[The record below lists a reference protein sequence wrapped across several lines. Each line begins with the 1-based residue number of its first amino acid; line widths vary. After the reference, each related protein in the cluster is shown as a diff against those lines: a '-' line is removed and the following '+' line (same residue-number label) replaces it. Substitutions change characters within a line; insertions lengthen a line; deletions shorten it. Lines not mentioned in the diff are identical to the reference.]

1 VRRSVAAL
9 ALAGWTAFVWL
20 TRIRNAARDGDSL
33 WPYLVSVSFLVLA
46 IGVLA
51 TLGRDRRW
59 VLALVVSTLV
69 VWPVRLVDIVF
80 LSDDGAG
87 FVAVHAAI
95 GLLSIGIAVVAGRE
109 VARSRRLASAA

>member
-1 VRRSVAAL
+1 VRRSAVAL

-33 WPYLVSVSFLVLA
+33 LPYALSVSFLVLA
-46 IGVLA
+46 FGVLG

-59 VLALVVSTLV
+59 IVALAAWTVV
-69 VWPVRLVDIVF
+69 VWPVRLVDIAA
-80 LSDDGAG
+80 SDHSAG

-95 GLLSIGIAVVAGRE
+95 GVLSVALAALAGRAVWQE
-109 VARSRRLASAA
+109 RRAKAVAA